1 MNERIKELSKEA
13 ETYARSICNPAGNYL
28 NKETGEVK
36 IFWQISRAKFAELII
51 QECIRLGEESQ
62 YKCRTFPVSTT
73 IRDHF
78 GIK

>member
-1 MNERIKELSKEA
+1 MNEESKSLIEDMRWEARTKVTGKSNVSYAFTPDELE
-13 ETYARSICNPAGNYL
+13 
-28 NKETGEVK
+28 
-36 IFWQISRAKFAELII
+36 KFATLII
-51 QECIRLGEESQ
+51 QECIKVADDSQ